1 MKRRFPSRSV
11 SDRVDPRSAVWSG
24 VAWDGEGGLLAAD
37 MHFARLARHAR
48 RLDIEMPAD
57 APKQIFEAL
66 ATLERPGEPVAADG
80 QPPFVIKARV
90 DSSGEIFLEAFVNHR
105 WPTVPLDA
113 ISLSAPNWEQ
123 PVRGT
128 KHADWQPHINARE
141 TAIAHGAHIALLFED
156 EILVDGDRCTPLLLD
171 HDGVAY
177 HPLHSGG
184 ALDSVTIEQIR
195 PALEAAGIP
204 VSGARLTLSMILR
217 ASEMLVVGS
226 GMGIRAVGTI
236 DGRTIGRP
244 QGRLFQVA
252 WESWLTRLESGW
264 GTAEDL

>member
-1 MKRRFPSRSV
+1 MASLELRNVHKSYGNS
-11 SDRVDPRSAVWSG
+11 
-24 VAWDGEGGLLAAD
+24 
-37 MHFARLARHAR
+37 
-48 RLDIEMPAD
+48 
-57 APKQIFEAL
+57 QI
-66 ATLERPGEPVAADG
+66 ATLKD
-80 QPPFVIKARV
+80 
-90 DSSGEIFLEAFVNHR
+90 
-105 WPTVPLDA
+105 
-113 ISLSAPNWEQ
+113 
-123 PVRGT
+123 
-128 KHADWQPHINARE
+128 
-141 TAIAHGAHIALLFED
+141 IALKIDAGEFLILVGPSGCGKSTLMNCIAGLENITGG

-264 GTAEDL
+264 VTAEDL